1 MDGTRRR
8 GVLRLDGPRM
18 EHKEQGGQQPAE
30 RKRNQKQAAHTTH
43 YRLQSAATP
52 NPLCGAMW
60 TVVRGGRISS
70 PMRIAG
76 CWRGWTSP
84 STRRPCTELVALD

>member
-18 EHKEQGGQQPAE
+18 EHKEQGGQQPE
-30 RKRNQKQAAHTTH
+30 RERNQKQAVQTRDYRVLPHRTH
-43 YRLQSAATP
+43 CAVP
-52 NPLCGAMW
+52 CGARRPNFFAHANRVW
-60 TVVRGGRISS
+60 
-70 PMRIAG
+70 A
-76 CWRGWTSP
+76 SP